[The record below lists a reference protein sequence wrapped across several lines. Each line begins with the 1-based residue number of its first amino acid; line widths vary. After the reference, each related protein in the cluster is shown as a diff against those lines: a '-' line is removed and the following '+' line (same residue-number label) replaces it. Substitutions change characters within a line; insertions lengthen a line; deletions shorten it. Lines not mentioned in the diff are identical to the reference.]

1 MYDSIQTKPTQGEV
15 ADGDGSY
22 CAHLTAAG
30 HRARVRLLSGVR
42 ANVPG
47 QRGLRLE
54 ALLAPLVGA
63 QERPHL
69 AVHHHVPPQP
79 ALVFKRTPT
88 PEPPQ

>member
-1 MYDSIQTKPTQGEV
+1 
-15 ADGDGSY
+15 
-22 CAHLTAAG
+22 
-30 HRARVRLLSGVR
+30 
-42 ANVPG
+42 VPG